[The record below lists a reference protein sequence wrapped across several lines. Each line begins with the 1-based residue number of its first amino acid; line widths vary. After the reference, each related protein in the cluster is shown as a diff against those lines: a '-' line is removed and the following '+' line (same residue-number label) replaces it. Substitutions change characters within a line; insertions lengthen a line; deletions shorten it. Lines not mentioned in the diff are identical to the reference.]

1 MQLDEMILDVDQQ
14 IEIKADVETVYA
26 SLIHRLTE
34 ANGGGGTPMP
44 MKLEQ
49 WPGGRWYRDLGEG
62 IGHLWGHVQ
71 VIKPTTLIEIIGPM
85 FMSYPVSGHLA
96 LRLTEESGV
105 TTLSLRHRAIG
116 LIDPNHREG
125 VKQGWGGLMED
136 VKQNSES

>member
-1 MQLDEMILDVDQQ
+1 MQLDEMIIDVDQKVD
-14 IEIKADVETVYA
+14 INADTETVYK

-71 VIKPTTLIEIIGPM
+71 VIKPPKLIEICGPM

-96 LRLTEESGV
+96 LRLTDEGSV
-105 TTLSLRHRAIG
+105 TTLSLHHRAIG
-116 LIDPNHREG
+116 MVTPDHREG
-125 VKQGWGGLMED
+125 VKHGWSGLMKG
-136 VKQNSES
+136 VKQDSEG